1 MQIMN
6 MGNYAH
12 GNQPIQHMLYLYN
25 WSGQSWKAQ
34 ERIREVMDKFY
45 TCNPDGYCGDEDNGQ
60 TSAWYVFSAMGF
72 YPVCPATDQYIL
84 GTPLFKKME
93 VQMANGKTLKL
104 CAPDNSPENCYIDAM
119 KVNGKKYSR
128 SYLTHDQLINGGTII
143 FDMSDQPNKARA
155 TSVKDRPYSFSNEL

>member
-25 WSGQSWKAQ
+25 WSGQPWKTQ
-34 ERIREVMDKFY
+34 QRVREVMDKFY

-60 TSAWYVFSAMGF
+60 TSAWYVFSALGF

-84 GTPLFKKME
+84 GTPLFKKVE
-93 VQMANGKTLKL
+93 VSLPGGKTLRIN
-104 CAPDNSPENCYIDAM
+104 APDNGKENCYVAGM
-119 KVNGKKYSR
+119 KVNGKRYTR
-128 SYLTHDQLINGGTII
+128 TYLEHDLLTDGAEIRYT
-143 FDMSDQPNKARA
+143 MSDVPSFNR
-155 TSVKDRPYSFSNEL
+155 SVSMDDRPYSFSNER